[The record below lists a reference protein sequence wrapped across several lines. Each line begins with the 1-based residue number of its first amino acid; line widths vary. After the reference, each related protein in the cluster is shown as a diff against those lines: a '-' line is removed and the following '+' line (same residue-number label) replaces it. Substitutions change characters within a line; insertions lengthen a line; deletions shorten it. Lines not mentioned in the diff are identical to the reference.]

1 MPAAESRKGRRPGKT
16 APCRDPENFTAPLPP
31 RARASARSTGAE
43 CDRPRRGR
51 VPASNR
57 LPGTRVLG
65 PRRSNPRLA
74 CSGRGHRRTSP
85 HLHMRGGSGSA
96 RRRPGGPRSP
106 ARPVETSVA
115 APSWPCTM
123 RGSVRS
129 PGPPRASTASSGI
142 LDGDSRFDRGR
153 ARFLPLITREL
164 RGQVAPARVRGPHGA
179 TLRPRGTRGVHERW
193 GRRSLAGEG
202 GAGERGVSVK
212 GG

>member
-115 APSWPCTM
+115 ARSWPCTM

-153 ARFLPLITREL
+153 ARFLPLITPEL
-164 RGQVAPARVRGPHGA
+164 RGQVASARARDPDGA
-179 TLRPRGTRGVHERW
+179 TLRPRGRGEPTNA
-193 GRRSLAGEG
+193 GATQLAGEG
-202 GAGERGVSVK
+202 GAGERGCR
-212 GG
+212 